1 MSETFSTKN
10 DVAPAT
16 QIHPHVA
23 RPRSIDGI
31 DGLFWGM
38 LLQSGCPSVFPHCSV
53 LNSTIVYKGNSTGQE
68 TWFGNKHSHGIING
82 SQSRWMWDNFRCI
95 EVLPLVI
102 NSFND
107 FKVHNFN
114 TGYLPINIPT
124 PFQIQPLSH
133 RYSSLEAKCPMKT
146 TGKLA
151 LQFRSLSWKSGCQLL
166 YTYYTKVR
174 GFLNHF
180 ALLQCLFSLSNN
192 CHISYTCAWIRWLFF
207 VCKSSH
213 KISHDALPSKT
224 KTGRLDAAKGEWSL
238 GGHLVRWWNQ
248 LQPMWNLLWCFLDG
262 PWN

>member
-53 LNSTIVYKGNSTGQE
+53 LNSTIVYKRNSTGQE

-114 TGYLPINIPT
+114 TGY
-124 PFQIQPLSH
+124 
-133 RYSSLEAKCPMKT
+133 RYQSTSQRHFRSSLWAIGTHPWRQSAQWRLPANWPCN
-146 TGKLA
+146 
-151 LQFRSLSWKSGCQLL
+151 SGPFPEKVVVSCCIRTIQRWEGFWTILHL
-166 YTYYTKVR
+166 YNVY
-174 GFLNHF
+174 
-180 ALLQCLFSLSNN
+180 
-192 CHISYTCAWIRWLFF
+192 
-207 VCKSSH
+207 
-213 KISHDALPSKT
+213 
-224 KTGRLDAAKGEWSL
+224 L
-238 GGHLVRWWNQ
+238 GVPTIVIYHRRK
-248 LQPMWNLLWCFLDG
+248 FK
-262 PWN
+262 